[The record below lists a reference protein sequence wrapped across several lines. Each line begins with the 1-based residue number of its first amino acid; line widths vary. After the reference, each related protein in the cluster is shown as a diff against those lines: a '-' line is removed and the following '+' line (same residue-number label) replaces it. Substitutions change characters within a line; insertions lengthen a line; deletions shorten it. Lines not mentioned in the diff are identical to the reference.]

1 MTQYGYQ
8 PPPASWAPVPP
19 PPLPAPLP
27 KKKRARWPW
36 IIGGSV
42 VAIIVVA
49 GVTGKQSDT
58 TPTAPAKA
66 IAPASA
72 APQQVKTEAPAPT
85 TTTPPAP
92 PVVKTGKGD
101 DVITIDRPGV
111 KIVKFDCPRCG
122 GNTVLETDGAESLL
136 VNTIGKYSGKHWVDV
151 HDGSVTSTY
160 TIKATG
166 AWTLSVGGI
175 DQARVVADGPITGS
189 GDDVVI
195 AQHAAKAAAITNKGK
210 GNFVV
215 EVVSV
220 KRGTID
226 LAVNEIGG
234 YSGTVAFNGPAI
246 VQVISEGS
254 WTITPR
260 S

>member
-1 MTQYGYQ
+1 MTQSRYQ
-8 PPPASWAPVPP
+8 PPPVSWTPVPP
-19 PPLPAPLP
+19 PPPAPPP

-36 IIGGSV
+36 IVGGSV
-42 VAIIVVA
+42 VALIVVA
-49 GVTGKQSDT
+49 GVSGKKTST
-58 TPTAPAKA
+58 TPTEPGRAEAAAP
-66 IAPASA
+66 A

-85 TTTPPAP
+85 TTAPPAP

-101 DVITIDRPGV
+101 DVITIDRSGV
-111 KIVKFDCPRCG
+111 KIVKFDCPRCS
-122 GNTVLETDGAESLL
+122 GNTILETDGAESLL

-151 HDGSVTSTY
+151 RDGSVTSTY
-160 TIKATG
+160 TINATG

-175 DQARVVADGPITGS
+175 DQARVVTDGPITGS

-210 GNFVV
+210 GNFIV
-215 EVVSV
+215 EVVSLM
-220 KRGTID
+220 RSTID

-234 YSGTVAFNGPAI
+234 YSGTVPFNGPAI
-246 VQVISEGS
+246 VQVVSEGS

-260 S
+260 T